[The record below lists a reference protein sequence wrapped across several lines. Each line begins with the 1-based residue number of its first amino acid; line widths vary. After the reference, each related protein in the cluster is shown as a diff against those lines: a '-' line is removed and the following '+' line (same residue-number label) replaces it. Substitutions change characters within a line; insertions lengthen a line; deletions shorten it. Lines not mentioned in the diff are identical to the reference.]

1 MSRSATVVRT
11 TTETDI
17 RISLNLDGRG
27 THEVATGIPFL
38 DHMLSA
44 VARHGR
50 FDLSVEA
57 RGDLTVDLH
66 HTVEDVG
73 IALGDAF
80 AQAVGDRAGIVR
92 YGAARVPMD
101 EALAS
106 LVVDLSGRP
115 YLVFQAPQIKGGRI
129 GEFDADLVREF
140 FLGLTNH
147 LRANVHVQVEY
158 GENLHHMVEALFKAL
173 GRALDQAT
181 SLDPRLPG
189 VIPSTKGSLT

>member
-27 THEVATGIPFL
+27 THEVATGIAFL

-50 FDLSVEA
+50 FDLSGEA
-57 RGDLTVDLH
+57 RGALTVDLH

-80 AQAVGDRAGIVR
+80 AQAVGDKAGIVR

-181 SLDPRLPG
+181 SLDSRLPG
-189 VIPSTKGSLT
+189 VIPSTKGSLA